1 MLRSIKS
8 GRVHKGSRKNSRFA
22 SICLGLLVLGY
33 CCFAVQQVNA
43 HADGPSSCVTPKKL
57 EIGHGKTPDAP
68 GWSAQSSIK
77 NNGSCEYWLL
87 TIHFHLPRVT
97 NWSSGISI
105 KADGHLPSTQRI
117 DAMDRRGRAGS
128 AAFSGFAGSV
138 VGKVRASFASG
149 DHVDISP
156 RYPPK
161 RLRSQSSWLR
171 GFVCFVRYH
180 PVDDPVTS
188 VAVFDRSDKLL
199 YRVKGNAGSFF

>member
-1 MLRSIKS
+1 
-8 GRVHKGSRKNSRFA
+8 
-22 SICLGLLVLGY
+22 LVLGY

-43 HADGPSSCVTPKKL
+43 RAGDSSSCIKPRKV
-57 EIGHGKTPDAP
+57 EIGQGKSP
-68 GWSAQSSIK
+68 GASSWKVQSAIK

-87 TIHFHLPRVT
+87 TIYFYLPGVT
-97 NWSSGISI
+97 NWGSGTSI
-105 KADGHLPSTQRI
+105 EADGKLPPTQRI

-161 RLRSQSSWLR
+161 RLRAQSSWLR
-171 GFVCFVRYH
+171 GFVFFVRYH
-180 PVDDPVTS
+180 PVDNPVTS